1 MRNDVMIKTQ
11 KLGLRPIRDD
21 DIQYLEALDQDP
33 VVKEYFPEGTLSRR
47 EIRAFIHESLENHET
62 KNLPCFV
69 IFRSKDK
76 RFVGEAYFDQ
86 LESGEIK
93 VGYLFHRQFWNRG
106 YATEVLKA
114 LLNWAKKHIHA
125 AYIIAYADKQNTASF
140 RVMKKCGMRYY
151 KEAHFLGMDC
161 YFYRIRNR

>member
-1 MRNDVMIKTQ
+1 MQPYVIKTQ
-11 KLGLRPIRDD
+11 KLGLRPIREEDVR
-21 DIQYLEALDQDP
+21 YLEEIDKDP

-47 EIRAFIHESLENHET
+47 EIREFIQESLENHEN

-69 IFRSKDK
+69 IFRLKDR

-114 LLNWAKKHIHA
+114 LLNWAKKNIKA
-125 AYIIAYADKQNTASF
+125 DYIIAYADKENVASF
-140 RVMKKCGMRYY
+140 RVMQKCGMRFY

-161 YFYRIRNR
+161 KFYRIRNR